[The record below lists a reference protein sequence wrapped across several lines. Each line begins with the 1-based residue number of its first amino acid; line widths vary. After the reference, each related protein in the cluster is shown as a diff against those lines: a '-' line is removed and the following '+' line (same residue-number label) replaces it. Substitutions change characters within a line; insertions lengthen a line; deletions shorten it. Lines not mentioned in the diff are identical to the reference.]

1 MGPPG
6 VVVVLVDQVLPGDQL
21 EEEDP
26 GADEGGDDCPAGNKE
41 VARVVAN
48 HVAHGNS
55 PTPKHIFKRR
65 KLLFESSDI
74 RSNVKKHLYPMMK
87 ISF

>member
-1 MGPPG
+1 M
-6 VVVVLVDQVLPGDQL
+6 VVLVDQVFPSSQL

-26 GADEGGDDCPAGNKE
+26 GTDERGDDRPAANEE

-74 RSNVKKHLYPMMK
+74 RSNVKN
-87 ISF
+87 ICIQ

>member
-26 GADEGGDDCPAGNKE
+26 GADQGGYDGPAGHKE
-41 VARVVAN
+41 VAGVVSN
-48 HVAHGNS
+48 HVAHSN
-55 PTPKHIFKRR
+55 T
-65 KLLFESSDI
+65 ESS
-74 RSNVKKHLYPMMK
+74 
-87 ISF
+87 